1 MPLGYGKYV
10 RSDRVTAIVP
20 IEEERGPGR
29 RTFIFLEDQAEP
41 LVASRAED
49 SVIRDLVREPQEITR
64 ARQQQEL
71 LRDIGEDLATVNET
85 LRQIVRDRSR
95 LDLDLLE
102 RRITRR
108 SRGNRIR
115 RRVVSEI
122 RSRCVKDYSNFQT
135 VAATSPRLAGR
146 AARPWEDTV
155 ATKPT
160 SRRLRRSNG
169 FVSDHRRVATQHCR
183 RLRPQSM

>member
-1 MPLGYGKYV
+1 MLVGDPLARNGAVLKVAAPPRPGACENARVKRPNQRWWSNTSLMRVQSGVLVPLGYGKYV

-29 RTFIFLEDQAEP
+29 RTFIFLEDQKEP

-102 RRITRR
+102 RRI
-108 SRGNRIR
+108 
-115 RRVVSEI
+115 
-122 RSRCVKDYSNFQT
+122 KDVLEETESGT
-135 VAATSPRLAGR
+135 ASG
-146 AARPWEDTV
+146 
-155 ATKPT
+155 
-160 SRRLRRSNG
+160 
-169 FVSDHRRVATQHCR
+169 
-183 RLRPQSM
+183 